1 MDHCKDLN
9 HIVLRGR
16 VSGAPRLSHV
26 SHQESF
32 YLFELT
38 VERLSGN
45 EDVLNIQLPG
55 RLLAQSP
62 VERGRE
68 VEVTGSLRTF
78 NNRSGVGARLVITV
92 LADAI
97 VPTDEPHANLLT
109 LKGTI
114 CRRGEVRRTPLG
126 REICDFTLAVNRRY
140 GRSDYLPCIA
150 WGTMAQRC
158 ANLGVGSRLEFTGRL
173 QSRTYTKQYPDH
185 AEERVAYECSAMSL
199 EPELTQEYCENH

>member
-1 MDHCKDLN
+1 MEVEKDVNQIL
-9 HIVLRGR
+9 LRGR
-16 VSGAPRLSHV
+16 VVREPKLSHV
-26 SHQESF
+26 SHQERF
-32 YLFELT
+32 YLFPLA

-45 EDVLNIQLPG
+45 EDTLNIQLPE
-55 RLLAQSP
+55 RLMETLELDP
-62 VERGRE
+62 GME

-78 NNRSGVGARLVITV
+78 NNRTGVGARLVITV
-92 LADAI
+92 LADQLT
-97 VPTDEPHANLLT
+97 PTQSPHANTLE

-158 ANLGVGSRLEFTGRL
+158 AAMPVGSRLSLEGRL
-173 QSRTYTKQYPDH
+173 QSRVYVKQYPDH
-185 AEERVAYECSAMSL
+185 SEERVAFECSAMAV
-199 EPELTQEYCENH
+199 EPELAEAGV